1 MDATTAELSLLILMK
16 SARYEMDKQDRQML
30 YNWFNLGVYLANT
43 EAKKTRLNKARLN
56 KARNAIK
63 YCTSSTIPSNVY
75 VELDERVDEL
85 IEIFHRCRPAKFSSV
100 TARFFG

>member
-43 EAKKTRLNKARLN
+43 EAKKTRLNKAR
-56 KARNAIK
+56 NAIK
-63 YCTSSTIPSNVY
+63 YCTSSIIPSNVY

-85 IEIFHRCRPAKFSSV
+85 IEIFHRCRPTKFSSV

>member
-1 MDATTAELSLLILMK
+1 MNATTAELSLLVLMK

-43 EAKKTRLNKARLN
+43 EAKKARLN

-63 YCTSSTIPSNVY
+63 YCTSSIIPSNVY

-85 IEIFHRCRPAKFSSV
+85 IEIFHRCRPSKLSSV

>member
-1 MDATTAELSLLILMK
+1 MNATTAELSLLVLMK

-43 EAKKTRLNKARLN
+43 EAKKTRLNKAR
-56 KARNAIK
+56 NAIK
-63 YCTSSTIPSNVY
+63 CCASSIIPSNVY

-85 IEIFHRCRPAKFSSV
+85 IEIFHRCRPSKFSSV

>member
-1 MDATTAELSLLILMK
+1 MNATTAELSLLILMK
-16 SARYEMDKQDRQML
+16 AAHHEMNTQDRQML

-43 EAKKTRLNKARLN
+43 EAKKTRLNKAR
-56 KARNAIK
+56 NAIK
-63 YCTSSTIPSNVY
+63 YCTSSIIPSSMY

-85 IEIFHRCRPAKFSSV
+85 IEIFHRCRPSKFSSV

>member
-1 MDATTAELSLLILMK
+1 MNATTAELSLLVLMK

-43 EAKKTRLNKARLN
+43 EAKKTRLNKAR
-56 KARNAIK
+56 NAIK
-63 YCTSSTIPSNVY
+63 YCTSSIIPSNVY

-85 IEIFHRCRPAKFSSV
+85 IEIFHRC
-100 TARFFG
+100 

>member
-1 MDATTAELSLLILMK
+1 MNATTAELSLLILMK

-43 EAKKTRLNKARLN
+43 DAKKTRLN

-63 YCTSSTIPSNVY
+63 YCTSRVIPSSVY
-75 VELDERVDEL
+75 VELNERLDEL
-85 IEIFHRCRPAKFSSV
+85 IESFHRCRPAKFSSV

>member
-1 MDATTAELSLLILMK
+1 MNATTAEFSLLVLMK

-43 EAKKTRLNKARLN
+43 EAKKTRLNKAR
-56 KARNAIK
+56 NAIK
-63 YCTSSTIPSNVY
+63 YCTSSIIPSNVY

-85 IEIFHRCRPAKFSSV
+85 IEIFHRCRPSKFSSV

>member
-1 MDATTAELSLLILMK
+1 MNATTAELSLLILMK

-43 EAKKTRLNKARLN
+43 EAKKTRLNR
-56 KARNAIK
+56 ARNAIK
-63 YCTSSTIPSNVY
+63 YCTSSIIPSNVY

-85 IEIFHRCRPAKFSSV
+85 IEIFHRCRPSKFSSV

>member
-1 MDATTAELSLLILMK
+1 MNATTAELSLLVLMK

-43 EAKKTRLNKARLN
+43 EAKKTRLNKAR
-56 KARNAIK
+56 NAIK
-63 YCTSSTIPSNVY
+63 YCISSIIPSNVY

>member
-1 MDATTAELSLLILMK
+1 MNATTAELSLLVLMK

-43 EAKKTRLNKARLN
+43 EAKKTRLNKAR
-56 KARNAIK
+56 NAIK
-63 YCTSSTIPSNVY
+63 HCTSSIIPSNVY

>member
-1 MDATTAELSLLILMK
+1 MNATTAELSLLVLMK

-43 EAKKTRLNKARLN
+43 EAKKARLN

-63 YCTSSTIPSNVY
+63 YCASSIIPSNVY

-85 IEIFHRCRPAKFSSV
+85 IEIFHRCRPSKFSSV

>member
-1 MDATTAELSLLILMK
+1 MNATTAELSLLVLMK

-43 EAKKTRLNKARLN
+43 EAKKTRLNKAR
-56 KARNAIK
+56 NAIK
-63 YCTSSTIPSNVY
+63 YCTSSIIPSNVY

-85 IEIFHRCRPAKFSSV
+85 IEIFHRCRPSKFSSV

>member
-1 MDATTAELSLLILMK
+1 MNATTAELSLLVLMK

-43 EAKKTRLNKARLN
+43 EAKKARLN

-63 YCTSSTIPSNVY
+63 YCTSSIIPSNVY

-85 IEIFHRCRPAKFSSV
+85 IEIFHRCRPSKFSSV
-100 TARFFG
+100 TARFFS

>member
-1 MDATTAELSLLILMK
+1 MNATTAELSLLILMK
-16 SARYEMDKQDRQML
+16 AAHHEMNTQDRQML

-43 EAKKTRLNKARLN
+43 EAKKARLN

-63 YCTSSTIPSNVY
+63 YCTSSIIPSNVY

-85 IEIFHRCRPAKFSSV
+85 IEIFHRCRPSKLSSV

>member
-1 MDATTAELSLLILMK
+1 MNATTAELSLLVLMK

-43 EAKKTRLNKARLN
+43 EAKKARLN

-63 YCTSSTIPSNVY
+63 YCTSSIIPSNVY

-85 IEIFHRCRPAKFSSV
+85 IEIFHRCRPAKLSSV

>member
-1 MDATTAELSLLILMK
+1 MNATTAELSLLILMK

-43 EAKKTRLNKARLN
+43 EAKKTRLNKAR
-56 KARNAIK
+56 NAIK
-63 YCTSSTIPSNVY
+63 YCTSSIIPSNVY

-85 IEIFHRCRPAKFSSV
+85 IEIFHRCRPSKFSSV

>member
-1 MDATTAELSLLILMK
+1 MNATTAELSLLILMK

-43 EAKKTRLNKARLN
+43 EAKKARLN

-63 YCTSSTIPSNVY
+63 YCTSSIIPSNVY

-85 IEIFHRCRPAKFSSV
+85 IEIFHRCRPSKFSSV

>member
-1 MDATTAELSLLILMK
+1 MNATTAELSLLILMK

-43 EAKKTRLNKARLN
+43 EAKKARLN

-63 YCTSSTIPSNVY
+63 YCTSSIIPSNVY

-85 IEIFHRCRPAKFSSV
+85 IEIFHRRRPAKFSSV